1 MNRNK
6 SRSPM
11 KYLYTSL
18 LLNLDIDLIYTKISY
33 FNSNYYIVSIDC
45 IFIEITFY
53 NITFTSFSV
62 RPDKPI
68 IKILETEESVEGYL
82 GPYQIG
88 TSLSLVCQVN
98 GGK

>member
-1 MNRNK
+1 M
-6 SRSPM
+6 
-11 KYLYTSL
+11 
-18 LLNLDIDLIYTKISY
+18 
-33 FNSNYYIVSIDC
+33 
-45 IFIEITFY
+45 
-53 NITFTSFSV
+53 

-68 IKILETEESVEGYL
+68 IKVLETGESVEGYL

>member
-1 MNRNK
+1 MNVDV
-6 SRSPM
+6 
-11 KYLYTSL
+11 L
-18 LLNLDIDLIYTKISY
+18 LLFNNNYKMKSIFSQISY
-33 FNSNYYIVSIDC
+33 NYC
-45 IFIEITFY
+45 IFSEITNY
-53 NITFTSFSV
+53 NIIFTSFTV

-68 IKILETEESVEGYL
+68 IKILETGESVEGYL